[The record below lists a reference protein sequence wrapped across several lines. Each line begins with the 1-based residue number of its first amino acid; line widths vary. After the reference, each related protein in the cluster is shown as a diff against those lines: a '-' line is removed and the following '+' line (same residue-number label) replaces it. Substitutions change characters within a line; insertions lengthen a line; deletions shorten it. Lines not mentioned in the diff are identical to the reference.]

1 MVQAPA
7 RKADYSSSILG
18 GASKRE
24 RRKMAKVDIVKELL
38 EKHTDEEIIAYLD
51 SMATGLLQ
59 NYRTATKQNQPQLLF
74 GNLGDLV
81 MIASVLRAMKQRN
94 DNVEAQRQS
103 MLK

>member
-1 MVQAPA
+1 
-7 RKADYSSSILG
+7 
-18 GASKRE
+18 
-24 RRKMAKVDIVKELL
+24 MAKVDIVKELL
-38 EKHTDEEIIAYLD
+38 DKHTDEEIIAYLD
-51 SMATGLLQ
+51 NMATGLLQ

>member
-1 MVQAPA
+1 
-7 RKADYSSSILG
+7 
-18 GASKRE
+18 
-24 RRKMAKVDIVKELL
+24 MAKVDIVKELL
-38 EKHTDEEIIAYLD
+38 DKHTDEEIVAYLD
-51 SMATGLLQ
+51 NMAAGLLQ

>member
-1 MVQAPA
+1 
-7 RKADYSSSILG
+7 
-18 GASKRE
+18 
-24 RRKMAKVDIVKELL
+24 MAKVDIVRELL
-38 EKHTDEEIIAYLD
+38 DKHTDEEIIAYLD
-51 SMATGLLQ
+51 NMATGLLQ

-81 MIASVLRAMKQRN
+81 MIASILRAMKQRN

>member
-1 MVQAPA
+1 
-7 RKADYSSSILG
+7 
-18 GASKRE
+18 
-24 RRKMAKVDIVKELL
+24 MAKVDIVRELL

-51 SMATGLLQ
+51 NMATGLLQ

>member
-1 MVQAPA
+1 
-7 RKADYSSSILG
+7 
-18 GASKRE
+18 
-24 RRKMAKVDIVKELL
+24 MAKVDIVRELL

>member
-1 MVQAPA
+1 
-7 RKADYSSSILG
+7 
-18 GASKRE
+18 
-24 RRKMAKVDIVKELL
+24 MAKVDIVKELL

-51 SMATGLLQ
+51 NMATGLLQ

-94 DNVEAQRQS
+94 DNIEAQRQS

>member
-1 MVQAPA
+1 
-7 RKADYSSSILG
+7 
-18 GASKRE
+18 
-24 RRKMAKVDIVKELL
+24 MAKVDIVKELL

>member
-1 MVQAPA
+1 
-7 RKADYSSSILG
+7 
-18 GASKRE
+18 
-24 RRKMAKVDIVKELL
+24 MAKVDIVKELL

-51 SMATGLLQ
+51 GMATGLLQ
-59 NYRTATKQNQPQLLF
+59 NYRIATKQNQPQLLF

>member
-1 MVQAPA
+1 
-7 RKADYSSSILG
+7 
-18 GASKRE
+18 
-24 RRKMAKVDIVKELL
+24 MAKVDIVKELL

-81 MIASVLRAMKQRN
+81 MIASVLRAIKQRN
-94 DNVEAQRQS
+94 DNIEAQRQS

>member
-1 MVQAPA
+1 
-7 RKADYSSSILG
+7 
-18 GASKRE
+18 
-24 RRKMAKVDIVKELL
+24 MAKVDIVKELL
-38 EKHTDEEIIAYLD
+38 EKHTDEEIVAYLD
-51 SMATGLLQ
+51 NMATGLLQ